1 MVLRSMLLFVASVPA
16 VVGFQ
21 AAMRVGALKPAM
33 AVRAAPSTMLVDPA
47 MLDAS
52 AIVEAPMQLLALK
65 SEADEIID
73 EIFGLVYPVGTALGL
88 GVRRRTP
95 PVSGDCTCSTPG

>member
-1 MVLRSMLLFVASVPA
+1 MELRSLLLLVAAVPA

-21 AAMRVGALKPAM
+21 AAMRVGATKPVM

-73 EIFGLVYPVGTALGL
+73 EVFGLVYPVGTALGL
-88 GVRRRTP
+88 GVRRRP
-95 PVSGDCTCSTPG
+95 PPFSGDCAGSTPV